1 MGHQIGAQ
9 EGWRDAQVARR
20 GVWSGCSGE
29 CGFYGVQ
36 QAGFGVSGRGQRG
49 FVRSSFSSA
58 GAVCFF
64 VCVRKIYNLNACRGW
79 WLEGVLVRMC
89 VCLFGSFGRL
99 EAPRAPR

>member
-1 MGHQIGAQ
+1 MGVVICLSRRVLVGVPGQRQCAVAEGGRGKQGDQLGHQIGAQ

-64 VCVRKIYNLNACRGW
+64 VCV
-79 WLEGVLVRMC
+79 
-89 VCLFGSFGRL
+89 
-99 EAPRAPR
+99 